1 MKPIRVFNRTM
12 HRKMWNW
19 LAEHPL
25 CSKSEWPGLKQLFT
39 RQQDSFDEHYYCAA
53 SCTAMCTWVNLTEP
67 LCRRRCPLDWGESGV
82 CYGEGSLYRAWQ
94 ALNDRGYAC
103 QTTEI
108 CRHIAELSVRES
120 PDFITIII

>member
-12 HRKMWNW
+12 HRKLWNW

-25 CSKSEWPGLKQLFT
+25 CSKGDWPGLKQLST
-39 RQQDSFDEHYYCAA
+39 RQRDSFDEHFYCAA
-53 SCTAMCTWVNLTEP
+53 CCTAMCTCDTLTVS
-67 LCRRRCPLDWGESGV
+67 LCSRSCPLDWGESDV
-82 CYGEGSLYRAWQ
+82 CYADGTLYDAWHT
-94 ALNDRGYAC
+94 LKDKGYAG

-108 CRHIAELSVRES
+108 CRHIAELPIKES